1 MYNTLYIEL
10 EIGHAYL
17 FPFSAISAIGQV
29 TGSQSQ
35 ETGIMDT

>member
-17 FPFSAISAIGQV
+17 FPFSAIGQV